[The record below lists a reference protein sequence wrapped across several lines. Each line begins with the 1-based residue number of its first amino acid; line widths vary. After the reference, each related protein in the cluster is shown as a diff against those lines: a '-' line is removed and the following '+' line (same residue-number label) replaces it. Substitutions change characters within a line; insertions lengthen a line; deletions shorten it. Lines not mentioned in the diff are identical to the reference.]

1 MKFNH
6 KHIFFTIIFSTLYLF
21 AHAQDKDLLKKQ
33 FDFAQKTKD
42 FLEGYHQNIGDN
54 NFEYHSLRKDINE
67 CLLTRSTDGNMS
79 IEWETQAVPDDF
91 KGKGASFVWLAA
103 MDLTEKANR
112 FDVYVNDVKRFEVIS
127 GTKTNWKIKNNEG
140 GELEF
145 LTFRKDQHGDAH
157 GYMML
162 RAPKKWITKGKPL
175 KIKIVGQNDNESTW
189 IIVYQAKDNISYL
202 SHAAQ
207 YETWMDV
214 YCESRDEGYF
224 FRIEAPEHMAG
235 SGIQIQFGDN
245 QSQLEL
251 KKNKGSSTASI
262 ALKKTGNPHLIISD
276 GMNRIIDVENVDST
290 LSKQIILSKSL
301 LVIESKNK
309 ENITEIKSRRV
320 YTPNTVKN
328 LLELVQSD
336 LNESTIYLM
345 NSSHQDIAWMDSPE
359 KCVLERDTMLITP
372 LINSLEEKPY
382 LKFDIEDVL
391 MIKEFVERHPEKRA
405 LIGQLLD
412 NGTLSCGSTY
422 IQPYEEMYSGE
433 ALARQ
438 FYLGAKWLK
447 DEFGYKANTYW
458 NVDVPGRTPQMP
470 QIMKKAGTDY
480 MMISRH
486 ERGMFYWES
495 KDGSSVLTF
504 SPGHYYDGFVPLQK
518 EFYEAAE
525 YIASSTLDWEKY
537 FVSATQEPAIPLLSS
552 ADMSPVHDYS
562 PIIRQWESIT
572 ELEKSPGK
580 TVSARLPKFKIVTS
594 PEFMKAFEK
603 AATEIPTIKGER
615 PAVWLYIHGPGH
627 QKALKASRQGDIL
640 LTMAEKFAIMDA
652 LAQNSFVN
660 YPQSRLNKAW
670 EAKIYPDHGWGGKQ
684 GDITDDLFRRKFEFA
699 QNEASQI
706 IENATK
712 SLAGYVKTKEDNGI
726 PIIVFNSM
734 NWTRD
739 DVVHCTLNFAPGGA
753 KDIKIQDANNKY
765 IDYQQ
770 VKAEW
775 HNDGSIKSAEVCFT
789 ARDIPS
795 LGYSTFY
802 AKPIQTL
809 SKSIKSNPSGTFENK
824 FYRIE
829 LTNGGL
835 SSIYD
840 KELERELLNT
850 EKFKGGEVFTMKSEG
865 NGAGEFD
872 DVQKPTMEG
881 FDKTSNYQ
889 SNWELISDGPVYT
902 SFKMRQKIRHAV
914 VEETITIYHAVK
926 KIDFDIALL
935 NWEGILYREFRM
947 AMPLNMENAQVSYEV
962 PYGVSEVGKDEIEGA
977 AGERYLTPAAD
988 IRPRGIEN
996 WIGASNKDFGV
1007 TLSSSVAVADYIDPT
1022 DNPVDYTILQPILF
1036 ASRKSCHWVGN
1047 EYLQTGDHH
1056 FSFSLTSHLPGW
1068 EHGFRAGK
1076 QANEKLLSV
1085 VNPPQF
1091 KKAYLP
1097 EKFSFF
1103 RIDDE
1108 NVIISAIKKSEDD
1121 NSITVR
1127 LYDLLGQDKQVNLKM
1142 HSNFKLEKA
1151 FKTSLIEEELSE
1163 QPHSADNLPVE
1174 LKPYSIETFKV
1185 FINNSEF

>member
-1 MKFNH
+1 MKYNH
-6 KHIFFTIIFSTLYLF
+6 KHILFTVIFSTIYLF
-21 AHAQDKDLLKKQ
+21 AHAQDKDLLRKQ
-33 FDFAQKTKD
+33 FDFAQKTED
-42 FLEGYHQNIGDN
+42 FLEGYHHNIDDN

-67 CLLTRSTDGNMS
+67 CLLTRSTDGNMQ
-79 IEWETQAVPDDF
+79 IEWETQAIPDDF
-91 KGKGASFVWLAA
+91 KGKEVSFVWLAA

-112 FDVYVNDVKRFEVIS
+112 FDVYVNDVKRFEIIS

-145 LTFRKDQHGDAH
+145 LTFKKDQHGDAH

-162 RAPKKWITKGKPL
+162 RAPKKWVTKGKPL
-175 KIKIVGQNDNESTW
+175 RIKIAGHNENENTW
-189 IIVYQAKDNISYL
+189 IIVYKAKDNISYL
-202 SHAAQ
+202 LNAAQ

-214 YCESRDEGYF
+214 YCEAQDDGYNL
-224 FRIEAPEHMAG
+224 RIEAPEHMTG
-235 SGIQIQFGDN
+235 SKIRIEFGDH
-245 QSQLEL
+245 QSKLEL
-251 KKNKGSSTASI
+251 KKNNGSARASI
-262 ALKKTGNPHLIISD
+262 SLKKTDNPHLIIND
-276 GMNRIIDVENVDST
+276 GMNRIIDIENIDSAIT
-290 LSKQIILSKSL
+290 KQIILSKSL
-301 LVIESKNK
+301 LIIESKKNG
-309 ENITEIKSRRV
+309 NIIEINSRRA
-320 YTPNTVKN
+320 YTPNTVKS
-328 LLELVQSD
+328 LLELVQSN
-336 LNESTIYLM
+336 LKSSTIYLM

-372 LINSLEEKPY
+372 MINSLEEKSY

-391 MIKEFVERHPEKRA
+391 MIKEYIDRHPEKRE
-405 LIGQLLD
+405 LVGQLLND
-412 NGTLSCGSTY
+412 GTLSCGSTF

-447 DEFGYKANTYW
+447 DEFGYEANTYW
-458 NVDVPGRTPQMP
+458 NVDVPGRTRQMP

-486 ERGMFYWES
+486 ERGMFFWES
-495 KDGSSVLTF
+495 PDGSSVLTF

-537 FVSATQEPAIPLLSS
+537 FISTTQQPAIPLLSS

-562 PIIRQWESIT
+562 HIIKQWESIT
-572 ELEKSPGK
+572 ELEASPGK
-580 TVSARLPKFKIVTS
+580 TISARLPKFKIVTS
-594 PEFMKAFEK
+594 PEFMNAFEK
-603 AATEIPTIKGER
+603 AATNIPSIKGER

-640 LTMAEKFAIMDA
+640 LTMAEKFASMNA
-652 LAQNSFVN
+652 MAQNSFAN

-699 QNEASQI
+699 EKEASQI

-712 SLAGYVKTKEDNGI
+712 SLAGHIKTKEDNGI
-726 PIIVFNSM
+726 PILVFNSM
-734 NWTRD
+734 NWIRD
-739 DVVHCTLNFAPGGA
+739 DMVHCTLNFDPGEA
-753 KDIKIQDANNKY
+753 KEFEIQDANNKE
-765 IDYQQ
+765 IDHQKQKTEFYS
-770 VKAEW
+770 
-775 HNDGSIKSAEVCFT
+775 DGSIKSTDVCFIAT
-789 ARDIPS
+789 DIPS
-795 LGYSTFY
+795 LGYATFY
-802 AKPIQTL
+802 AKPIKNPT
-809 SKSIKSNPSGTFENK
+809 KIFKNNPSNTFENQFYSIK
-824 FYRIE
+824 F
-829 LTNGGL
+829 TNGGL

-840 KELERELLNT
+840 KELKTELLNT

-889 SNWELISDGPVYT
+889 SNWELISDGPVST
-902 SFKMRQKIRHAV
+902 SFRMRQKIRHAV
-914 VEETITIYHAVK
+914 VEETITIYHAIK

-977 AGERYLTPAAD
+977 AGERYLTAAAD
-988 IRPRGIEN
+988 IHPRGIEN
-996 WIGASNKDFGV
+996 WFSASNNDFGV

-1022 DNPVDYTILQPILF
+1022 DKPVDYTILQPLLL

-1056 FSFSLTSHLPGW
+1056 FSFSLTSHQAGW
-1068 EHGFRAGK
+1068 ENGFRAGK
-1076 QANEKLLSV
+1076 QANEKLVSL

-1097 EKFSFF
+1097 ENFSFF
-1103 RIDDE
+1103 SVDGE

-1127 LYDLLGQDKQVNLKM
+1127 LYDILGQDNQINLKVN
-1142 HSNFKLEKA
+1142 SIFQLQKA
-1151 FKTSLIEEELSE
+1151 FKTSLIEEEISE
-1163 QPHSADNLPVE
+1163 QPHSTDNLSIE
-1174 LKPYSIETFKV
+1174 LKPYSIETLKA
-1185 FINNSEF
+1185 FINNPVF